1 MLFDVLFCFLHH
13 RVQHDVRIAD
23 NLSKSLEV
31 MKVVTCFVYDEF
43 LTFCYWEVTM
53 SDIWSILNC
62 SRILKRGY
70 LFMVMLTTV
79 RSIVSCARSL
89 VTNCIS

>member
-31 MKVVTCFVYDEF
+31 MKVVTCFVYDGF
-43 LTFCYWEVTM
+43 SKFCSWEIKM
-53 SDIWSILNC
+53 FDIWSILNC
-62 SRILKRGY
+62 SLERG
-70 LFMVMLTTV
+70 
-79 RSIVSCARSL
+79 
-89 VTNCIS
+89 

>member
-1 MLFDVLFCFLHH
+1 MLETDVNRQDRETRVVPRMLFDVLFCFLHH

-43 LTFCYWEVTM
+43 SAFCYWEVKM
-53 SDIWSILNC
+53 FDIWSILNC
-62 SRILKRGY
+62 SRILERG
-70 LFMVMLTTV
+70 
-79 RSIVSCARSL
+79 
-89 VTNCIS
+89 